1 MFSFIHREIAARGA
15 EEIAAIPFQWNIYR
29 NRPQMRYTLASI
41 LIRKILYGVY
51 PVGSYLPSLPELSE
65 RYGASLTTVRRTLAL
80 LEELGVTESFQGK
93 GTLVCMKRKSPDLEK
108 AEIREGL
115 RLHRESLQ
123 FLRLTIRGGGPL
135 YAGARIRRETGRAGG
150 EAARDVGT
158 GAQLSLF

>member
-1 MFSFIHREIAARGA
+1 
-15 EEIAAIPFQWNIYR
+15 
-29 NRPQMRYTLASI
+29 
-41 LIRKILYGVY
+41 
-51 PVGSYLPSLPELSE
+51 
-65 RYGASLTTVRRTLAL
+65 
-80 LEELGVTESFQGK
+80 
-93 GTLVCMKRKSPDLEK
+93 MKRKSPDLEK

-123 FLRLTIRGGGPL
+123 FLRLTIPGGGPL